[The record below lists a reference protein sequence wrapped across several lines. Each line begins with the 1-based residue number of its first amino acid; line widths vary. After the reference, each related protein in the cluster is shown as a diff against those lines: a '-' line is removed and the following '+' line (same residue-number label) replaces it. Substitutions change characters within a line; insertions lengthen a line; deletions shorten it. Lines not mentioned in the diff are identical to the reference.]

1 MKEIIVASKNKGK
14 IKEYEDFFNQFNIK
28 CYSLYDL
35 DEAYPDVEET
45 GKTFQE
51 NAIIKAEAA
60 AKYFNKPVIADDS
73 GLGIDA
79 LDGKPGI
86 ETARFAGP
94 DKDDEANMDK
104 VLRLMKDVP
113 ESNRTARFVA
123 ALAIKIP
130 EADLIVREGI
140 CEGKIAKEKRGTE
153 GFGYDPIFIPEGFD
167 ITIAELPLE
176 VKNKISHRSHAFEQL
191 EVYLQQTKK

>member
-73 GLGIDA
+73 GLVIDA